1 VPRLRPVRAPE
12 PSDLQL
18 QPEIVAAV
26 TRIRQSTLA
35 DGPALAQV
43 DLATWTPLS
52 SPSDPPDDPDGYV
65 FFNERTSPQ
74 EILVAEVEGAVAGY
88 VKIRPATPLPSNAH
102 VLQIQGLG
110 VDPGWQGRGVG
121 QALLEAAA
129 EEARAR
135 GARKLSLRVL
145 GWNTTARRL
154 YERCGFV
161 VEGVLAAE
169 FLLHGEYVD
178 DVLMALRLA

>member
-1 VPRLRPVRAPE
+1 VRAPE
-12 PSDLQL
+12 LSDLQPE
-18 QPEIVAAV
+18 PEIVGAV
-26 TRIRQSTLA
+26 PRIRQSILA

-74 EILVAEVEGAVAGY
+74 EVLVAEVDAAVVGY

-110 VDPGWQGRGVG
+110 VDPRCQGRGVG
-121 QALLEAAA
+121 QALLKAAVEA
-129 EEARAR
+129 ARAR

-145 GWNTTARRL
+145 GRNTTARRL
-154 YERCGFV
+154 YDRCGFV
-161 VEGVLAAE
+161 VEGVLAEE
-169 FLLHGEYVD
+169 FLLDGEYVD
-178 DVLMALRLA
+178 DILMSLRLA